1 MRKRSLWIFS
11 GVLTLLVL
19 TTSVAFAMPLVQEGT
34 TAQDA
39 LWTTLAP
46 LLAIAT
52 FVERVLEVIWDRWEH
67 AGVWPNEAGV
77 ANRGDSDYVRKKKL
91 RSHWLGTAI
100 AAAAIGFTN
109 VRFFRLLGFD
119 VLFSDPRLQLFDLGI
134 GGILDE
140 FTIGTLVD
148 WVATAS
154 IVGWGGTE
162 LTHSIIE
169 GLVKG
174 RNLWKEMQEVHEGR
188 KSILDARFFID
199 FIAPK
204 LEEKGIS
211 VNQLRQAFD
220 TLRSVGVS
228 PDQLIGKMTV
238 GQADEF
244 LEQLEGEPE
253 KAAAAR
259 AVRNLLEGVPAE
271 QQVEIPNVL
280 DLLTPEQRRRF
291 LGA

>member
-34 TAQDA
+34 AAQDA

-67 AGVWPNEAGV
+67 TGVWPNDAGV

-100 AAAAIGFTN
+100 AAAAIGLTN

-291 LGA
+291 LGV

>member
-1 MRKRSLWIFS
+1 MRKRSLWVFL
-11 GVLTLLVL
+11 GVLALLVL
-19 TTSVAFAMPLVQEGT
+19 TTSAAWAMPLGQDGT
-34 TAQDA
+34 TEDG
-39 LWTTLAP
+39 LWLTLAP

-52 FVERVLEVIWDRWEH
+52 FVERVLEVTWDRWEH
-67 AGVWPNEAGV
+67 VGIWPNKEGV
-77 ANRGDSDYVRKKKL
+77 VNRSDSDYVRKKSL
-91 RSHWLGTAI
+91 RSHWLGTAFAVI
-100 AAAAIGFTN
+100 AIGLTN

-134 GGILDE
+134 GGIFDE
-140 FTIGTLVD
+140 FTVGTLID
-148 WVATAS
+148 WVATAA

-211 VNQLRQAFD
+211 VSQLRQAFE

-238 GQADEF
+238 GQVDEF
-244 LEQLEGEPE
+244 LDQLADEPE
-253 KAAAAR
+253 KAAAAQ